1 MDGQQS
7 KKALEWDMNV
17 NMNMERKGEGERER
31 EYTDSASAPF
41 FVGRRSSAG
50 IPTADRGP

>member
-17 NMNMERKGEGERER
+17 NMNMERKGEGERE
-31 EYTDSASAPF
+31 YTDSASAPF